1 MEEKGLKEGMKR
13 FKDALKLRDQDD
25 PIFQYGELPCNVAGK
40 GNFTRWNSPLSAFS
54 GCDGDEPVFV
64 DKIVRLCSSFDG
76 QLSFAVELE
85 ALHEAFDF
93 EELHRHFLY
102 CQHLAELCARPEVL
116 MGSETDMVYRAMIWH
131 KEMTSTEWASL
142 SDKEFAERVFEPNKK
157 LLHWPSRLYS
167 STMFNSLSKEL
178 KQNATAKARTLRE
191 YVLSSP
197 RWIPD
202 ECFPMREMAL
212 GESFIN
218 PVPIFAAWKIKPL
231 KDNNCVPFIVGL
243 VTGAVWT

>member
-116 MGSETDMVYRAMIWH
+116 MGSETGNDKHRVGIFVGQRVCGTCFRAQQKVAALAEQVVFVDHVQQFVKRIET
-131 KEMTSTEWASL
+131 KCNCESKNTS
-142 SDKEFAERVFEPNKK
+142 
-157 LLHWPSRLYS
+157 
-167 STMFNSLSKEL
+167 
-178 KQNATAKARTLRE
+178 
-191 YVLSSP
+191 
-197 RWIPD
+197 
-202 ECFPMREMAL
+202 
-212 GESFIN
+212 
-218 PVPIFAAWKIKPL
+218 
-231 KDNNCVPFIVGL
+231 
-243 VTGAVWT
+243 